1 MTTLPAP
8 ISHLIGE
15 SFLDH
20 SGQRWWVK
28 GRRPGS
34 SDQLVVEATMHAKD
48 SYSRVAVYV
57 MTEREFQAHAR
68 AGNLRPDRPSSS
80 SRER

>member
-1 MTTLPAP
+1 MTMHPAP
-8 ISHLIGE
+8 MPHLIGE

-28 GRRPGS
+28 ERRPGS
-34 SDQLVVEATMHAKD
+34 SDQLVVEATMQGKG
-48 SYSRVAVYV
+48 SYPRVAVYV

-68 AGNLRPDRPSSS
+68 ASNLRPDRPTS